1 MLPKGPLGREMAR
14 KMKVF
19 AGNEHTHAAQQPQIL
34 DI

>member
-1 MLPKGPLGREMAR
+1 MAR

-19 AGNEHTHAAQQPQIL
+19 AGGEHTHTAQQPQLL

>member
-14 KMKVF
+14 KLKVF
-19 AGNEHTHAAQQPQIL
+19 AGGEHTHSAQQPQLL